1 MLRWLPSLVKWFA
14 EQQVPDSS
22 PPPSGGGETPDG
34 EGETKPFFEHLED
47 LRKMLFRMVGAL
59 FIGFNVCLVFAPR
72 LLRFLEWPL
81 CRAVPDEEKRKAFLQ
96 FLNVT
101 DSFVLP
107 MKIAF
112 YGGLILTA
120 PVLLYFLAQFILPA
134 LRQKER
140 KLLVPICLVGS
151 VLFLSGAAMCF
162 VVIMPPTLKAFIKY
176 SEWMDI
182 QPHWTVTSYV
192 EFVTQFMLAMGLTF
206 EVPLVMLSLVQLGV
220 MKAATLRRGRKVC
233 IALAV
238 VISAVV
244 APPDALSMILM
255 SLPLIALFEATI
267 WVAWFIDR
275 RREKREREKREKQ
288 DPDQS

>member
-1 MLRWLPSLVKWFA
+1 MLRWLPSLIKWFA
-14 EQQVPDSS
+14 EQEVPDSS
-22 PPPSGGGETPDG
+22 NPPPPGGETPDG

-47 LRKMLFRMVGAL
+47 LRKMLFRMIGAL

-72 LLRFLEWPL
+72 LLKWLEWPL
-81 CRAVPDEEKRKAFLQ
+81 YRAVPQPERFLQ

-134 LRQKER
+134 LRQKEK
-140 KLLVPICLVGS
+140 KLLVPICSVGS
-151 VLFLSGAAMCF
+151 LLFLGGAAMCF
-162 VVIMPPTLKAFIKY
+162 FLIMPPTLKAFIKY
-176 SEWMDI
+176 SEWMGI
-182 QPHWTVTSYV
+182 EPHWTVTSYV

-206 EVPLVMLSLVQLGV
+206 EVPLVMLSLVQLGI
-220 MKAATLRRGRKVC
+220 MQAATLRRGRKVC

-238 VISAVV
+238 IISAVV

-267 WVAWFIDR
+267 WVAWYLDR
-275 RREKREREKREKQ
+275 RRKKREQERQ
-288 DPDQS
+288 NTTNS